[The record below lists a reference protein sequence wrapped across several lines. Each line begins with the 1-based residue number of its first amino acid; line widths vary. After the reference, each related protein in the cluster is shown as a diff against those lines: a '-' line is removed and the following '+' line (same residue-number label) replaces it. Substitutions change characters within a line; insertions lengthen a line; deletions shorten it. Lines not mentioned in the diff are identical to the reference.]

1 MLHQPERHGASNGFH
16 LRSGLHL
23 QPPTQLIEGV
33 RRTVHGIVHG
43 MVHGAKSQVR
53 RAGCPLSS

>member
-43 MVHGAKSQVR
+43 MVHGA
-53 RAGCPLSS
+53 